1 MVRVHPYD
9 WVKDISLTW
18 NVYTKPI
25 DTVTETATLD
35 ILGVDVSNSTSFDD
49 ALDFTIS
56 LNKSRIQN
64 EDLNH
69 TTIMVNIDK
78 LD

>member
-25 DTVTETATLD
+25 EIVTKD
-35 ILGVDVSNSTSFDD
+35 VLGVDVTNSTSFDN